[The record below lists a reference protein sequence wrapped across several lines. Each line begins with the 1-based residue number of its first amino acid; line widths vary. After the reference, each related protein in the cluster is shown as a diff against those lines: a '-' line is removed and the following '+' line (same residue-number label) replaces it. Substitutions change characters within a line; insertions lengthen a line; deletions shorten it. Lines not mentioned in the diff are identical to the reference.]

1 MSYVL
6 RFSPDAEK
14 ELKKWKKSAP
24 KLFKKLSEVLSEL
37 IIHPKQ
43 GIGHPEALKVVTVL
57 LIRDVLVA
65 SIVLFMMFTNKLL
78 ECMFCLL
85 VGIMMISKKQS

>member
-1 MSYVL
+1 MNYVL

-43 GIGHPEALKVVTVL
+43 SIGHPEALKGGDGITYSRRISGKHRIVYDVYEQIVEVHVL
-57 LIRDVLVA
+57 
-65 SIVLFMMFTNKLL
+65 SIGGHYDDK
-78 ECMFCLL
+78 
-85 VGIMMISKKQS
+85 

>member
-6 RFSPDAEK
+6 RFSPDAEE

-43 GIGHPEALKVVTVL
+43 GIGHPEALKGGDGITYSRRISGKHRVVYDVYEKIVEVHVL
-57 LIRDVLVA
+57 
-65 SIVLFMMFTNKLL
+65 SIGGHYDDK
-78 ECMFCLL
+78 
-85 VGIMMISKKQS
+85 

>member
-1 MSYVL
+1 MGYVL

-37 IIHPKQ
+37 ITHPKQ
-43 GIGHPEALKVVTVL
+43 GIGHPEALKSGDGITYSCRISGKHRVVYDVYEQIVEVHVL
-57 LIRDVLVA
+57 
-65 SIVLFMMFTNKLL
+65 SIGGHYDDK
-78 ECMFCLL
+78 
-85 VGIMMISKKQS
+85 

>member
-1 MSYVL
+1 MNYVL

-37 IIHPKQ
+37 ITHTKQ
-43 GIGHPEALKVVTVL
+43 GIGHPEALKGGDGITYSRHISGKHRVVYDVYEQIVEVHVL
-57 LIRDVLVA
+57 
-65 SIVLFMMFTNKLL
+65 SIGGHYDDK
-78 ECMFCLL
+78 
-85 VGIMMISKKQS
+85 